1 MGLPLIPLDKAN
13 HFAYAVII
21 YFCATLGL
29 FVGSIFPP
37 LFFLHAFFVWKF
49 SAFITVC
56 AFAITKELYDKYSG
70 KGTPEIADAVWTIVP
85 ALIILVIDL
94 MK

>member
-13 HFAYAVII
+13 HFAYGVLI
-21 YFCATLGL
+21 YFFATLGL

-37 LFFLHAFFVWKF
+37 LYFLHSFFVWKYSPLLAVIIF
-49 SAFITVC
+49 GIG
-56 AFAITKELYDKYSG
+56 KELYDKYSG
-70 KGTPEIADAVWTIVP
+70 KGTPEIADAVWAIVP
-85 ALIILVIDL
+85 ALMILVIDL